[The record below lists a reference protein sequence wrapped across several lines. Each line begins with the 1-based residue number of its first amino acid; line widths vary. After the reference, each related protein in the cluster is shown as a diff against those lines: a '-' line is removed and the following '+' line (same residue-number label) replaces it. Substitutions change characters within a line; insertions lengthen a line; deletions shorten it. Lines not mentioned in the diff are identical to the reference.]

1 MLQLDSID
9 VSYGPVRALS
19 GVSMEVPEGDI
30 VALLGSNG
38 AGKSTTLR
46 AISGIVRPTGGTI
59 LFAGQRIDALSPER
73 IVSMGIVQ
81 APEGRQ
87 VL

>member
-9 VSYGPVRALS
+9 VSYGPVSALS

-46 AISGIVRPTGGTI
+46 AISGIVRPTRGTI
-59 LFAGQRIDALSPER
+59 VFGGQRIDGL
-73 IVSMGIVQ
+73 
-81 APEGRQ
+81 
-87 VL
+87 

>member
-46 AISGIVRPTGGTI
+46 AISGIVRPTGDDTLRGPAHRCALAGTHS
-59 LFAGQRIDALSPER
+59 LHGHSAGP
-73 IVSMGIVQ
+73 
-81 APEGRQ
+81 
-87 VL
+87 